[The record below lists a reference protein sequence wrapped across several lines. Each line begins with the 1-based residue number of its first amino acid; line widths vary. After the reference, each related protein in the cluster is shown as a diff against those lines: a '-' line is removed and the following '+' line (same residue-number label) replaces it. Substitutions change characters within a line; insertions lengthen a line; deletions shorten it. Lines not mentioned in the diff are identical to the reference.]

1 MRTKAAVKEL
11 TRGLNRSSRLMQQML
26 PLLLDWLS
34 TAPDPDL
41 GLLVLRNLLDDPG
54 HEALLI
60 EAFRDSP
67 EAARR
72 LCQLVG
78 TSRLLGDIVRQNP
91 DLVPRLPD
99 ADQLATR
106 PRDELVAS
114 AQHGHRVAARR
125 DDVRA
130 GMRRWK
136 DRHLLGIAARDV
148 LGAADVDVVGI
159 RPHRAGRGHPRGHA
173 RDASTRRCRSR

>member
-41 GLLVLRNLLDDPG
+41 GLLVLRNLLTG
-54 HEALLI
+54 AERQRQLI

-78 TSRLLGDIVRQNP
+78 TSRLLGDIVRRTP
-91 DLVPRLPD
+91 ISCRGCPTPTSC
-99 ADQLATR
+99 APGPATTWS
-106 PRDELVAS
+106 P
-114 AQHGHRVAARR
+114 ARR
-125 DDVRA
+125 RC
-130 GMRRWK
+130 
-136 DRHLLGIAARDV
+136 
-148 LGAADVDVVGI
+148 VVG
-159 RPHRAGRGHPRGHA
+159 A
-173 RDASTRRCRSR
+173 RTS